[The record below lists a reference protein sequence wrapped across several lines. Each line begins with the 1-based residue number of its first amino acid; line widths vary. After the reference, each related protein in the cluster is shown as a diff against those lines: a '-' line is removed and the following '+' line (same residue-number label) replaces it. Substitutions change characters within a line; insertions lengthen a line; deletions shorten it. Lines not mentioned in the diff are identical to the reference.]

1 MGRKHRDKRKA
12 VKAQLRHIHCGW
24 HTNEYGELVKRLSK
38 AEARRTLLIRHMT
51 EVSIID
57 SVTRR
62 ARDEI
67 CAVEDARVLKM
78 IEDTVSAHSR

>member
-1 MGRKHRDKRKA
+1 MGHKHRDKRKA
-12 VKAQLRHIHCGW
+12 VKAQLRHINCGW
-24 HTNEYGELVKRLSK
+24 HKNEYGELTKRLSK
-38 AEARRTLLIRHMT
+38 AEARRALLMRHMT
-51 EVSIID
+51 EMSIID

-67 CAVEDARVLKM
+67 CAVEDACVLKM

>member
-38 AEARRTLLIRHMT
+38 AEARRALLMRHVAEM
-51 EVSIID
+51 SIID

-62 ARDEI
+62 ARDEL
-67 CAVEDARVLKM
+67 CAVEDARVFKM
-78 IEDTVSAHSR
+78 IEDIQIAGES